1 MLGKMMVQEVIT
13 GQTIGGATLNGNAY
27 MPDTRNVMSYTLPSC
42 MEWFTVGQGNRM
54 KHFISNTDTLDY
66 VVIRDDITVEG
77 SIGGSNHYYG
87 VEGIVTSSA
96 GHIRTSVAY
105 EAGDAVILE
114 EGFYVSASSATVEA
128 RIGMYSCL
136 NPLIHNEGKI
146 GNGDNSKVPVN
157 EIATDKNG
165 SFPNVKIGKELFNK
179 PLSVIPNPF
188 TNTFNVE
195 FELETEGETSLIIYD
210 ALGRV
215 VETVIVNTT
224 LSIGKH
230 QYQVDGTRLE
240 SGLYYATL
248 QTTNGTQ
255 TIKIIKQ

>member
-1 MLGKMMVQEVIT
+1 MVQEVIT
-13 GQTIGGATLNGNAY
+13 GQTIGGATFNGSTYA
-27 MPDTRNVMSYTLPSC
+27 PDTRNIMSYTLIDC
-42 MEWFTVGQGNRM
+42 MQWFTTGQGNRM
-54 KHFISNTDTLDY
+54 RNLILNSNTLDDF
-66 VVIRDDITVEG
+66 VIRENITIEG

-87 VEGIVTSSA
+87 VEGIITSSA
-96 GHIRTSVAY
+96 GHIRTNVVY

-136 NPLIHNEGKI
+136 NPLIKNEGKI
-146 GNGDNSKVPVN
+146 GKGDNSEVPIN
-157 EIATDKNG
+157 EIAPDKNA
-165 SFPNVKIGKELFNK
+165 SISNMKIGKELFNK

-230 QYQVDGTRLE
+230 QYQIDGTRLE

-255 TIKIIKQ
+255 TMKIIKQ